1 MSNHEPGELC
11 PCGSGLPHRRCHG
24 SVLSSPGAI
33 PIGKGDPN
41 SPEERV
47 SLVGF
52 PGTYQTLHM
61 LYRFKGD
68 DPRNS
73 LPLGGTPG
81 LYEVTFILHRPGYK
95 LQQEHQLSFSSGLR
109 GDSHLAISKPAFL
122 PPGNPDADQIVIYGT
137 TEDGQ
142 FQFTGYPNEKGY
154 LGKMVT
160 APFQAKDRGHAE
172 EIAYRAIAAPLSN
185 MSIHLDLPLE
195 IGYRETKELS
205 NGSISISLMS
215 PYLEA
220 PMAIQPT
227 SNAGPEFRSFAA
239 LYREALNTNSPVY
252 QFLCLFKILEALRAR
267 RTRLA
272 RDAKK
277 NNTTYTAPDE
287 TLPSTHAEIKV
298 WLEGLFYI
306 RRPFDLSTLDSAV
319 PQDLRGQKAS
329 DVIENVLNPLRVK
342 VAHALFGNGGELP
355 LSSDDLLHTHTIT
368 SRLLIT
374 KCLVRR
380 LLKSDFPND
389 FLNHLP
395 S

>member
-1 MSNHEPGELC
+1 MSNETQVELC
-11 PCGSGLPHRRCHG
+11 PCGSGLPYRRCHG
-24 SVLSSPGAI
+24 SVLNSPGAI
-33 PIGKGDPN
+33 PVGISDPN
-41 SPEERV
+41 SPQERV

-95 LQQEHQLSFSSGLR
+95 LQQEHHLSFSSGQR
-109 GDSHLAISKPAFL
+109 GDSHLAISQPAFS
-122 PPGNPDADQIVIYGT
+122 PPGNPDADQIIIYGA

-142 FQFTGYPNEKGY
+142 FQFTGFPNEKGY
-154 LGKMVT
+154 LGKIVT
-160 APFQAKDRGHAE
+160 VPFQADDRGRAE

-185 MSIHLDLPLE
+185 MSIHLDIPLE

-205 NGSISISLMS
+205 NGSVSISLVS

-267 RTRLA
+267 RTRLS

-287 TLPSTHAEIKV
+287 SLPGTHAEIKV
-298 WLEGLFYI
+298 WLEALFYI
-306 RRPFDLSTLDSAV
+306 RRPFDLSTLDAAV
-319 PQDLRGQKAS
+319 PLDLRGQKAS
-329 DVIENVLNPLRVK
+329 YVIEEILNPLRVK

-355 LSSDDLLHTHTIT
+355 LSSDDLLHTHAIT

-380 LLKSDFPND
+380 LLKNDFPND
-389 FLNHLP
+389 FLSHLP
-395 S
+395 N